1 MTISPPHRPPTLPGV
16 FEDAQPPRHK
26 PVRQTARAQYH
37 LRRDRDIAAAEHG
50 RETGTGAVLRLL
62 ARHQNQREHGATAYE
77 LFQFALEVG
86 ERRWRDIAAFRPR
99 LTELSRLG
107 LIEPYVPRPCR
118 VTGAVAR
125 TWRVREAGTQE
136 PR

>member
-1 MTISPPHRPPTLPGV
+1 MSTSPLPRPPMLPGV
-16 FEDAQPPRHK
+16 FDDEQPRRHK

-37 LRRDRDIAAAEHG
+37 LRREQDIADAEHG
-50 RETGTGAVLRLL
+50 RETATGAVLRLL
-62 ARHQNQREHGATAYE
+62 ARYQNQHEHGATAYE
-77 LFQFALEVG
+77 LFQFAHEVG

-99 LTELSRLG
+99 LTELYRLG
-107 LIEPYVPRPCR
+107 LIEPHTPRPCR

-125 TWRVREAGTQE
+125 TWRVREAGSQE